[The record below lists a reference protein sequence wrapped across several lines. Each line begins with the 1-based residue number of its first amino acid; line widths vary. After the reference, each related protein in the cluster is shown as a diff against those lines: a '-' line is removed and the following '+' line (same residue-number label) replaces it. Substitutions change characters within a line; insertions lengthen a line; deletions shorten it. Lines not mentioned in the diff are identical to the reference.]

1 MRAAQRFLAAILA
14 FAAVPAPAQ
23 ETGTLVTHRA
33 AQIDGRG
40 RDAARLTMERFMACA
55 VSRQS
60 GRARNLTRLP
70 IDSPDYQRS
79 FRSLYDTI
87 GDVCLGSNGELSFS
101 EGLFRGGLFQ
111 ALYAREFSDNG
122 PTDFSAVTN
131 SGYLQLYT
139 SPLSDQARTAL
150 ALEQFGECVSRADAA
165 GVRNLLRQL
174 PGSAGE
180 REAINALRPR
190 FAACIPQNE
199 TIQFSASVLKGAL
212 AEGIYRLSAAARGG
226 AQIVEASE

>member
-1 MRAAQRFLAAILA
+1 MSRLFASIAA
-14 FAAVPAPAQ
+14 FALFAVPAAAQ
-23 ETGTLVTHRA
+23 ETGTLITHRA

-40 RDAARLTMERFMACA
+40 RDAARATMERFTSCA
-55 VSRQS
+55 VSRQG
-60 GRARNLTRLP
+60 GRAVGLIGLPVDSADYGRL
-70 IDSPDYQRS
+70 SRAM
-79 FRSLYDTI
+79 FDTV
-87 GDVCLGSNGELSFS
+87 GDVCLGSSGELSFS
-101 EGLFRGGLFQ
+101 EGLFRGGLFL
-111 ALYAREFSDNG
+111 ALYARDFARNG
-122 PTDFSAVTN
+122 PTDFSAVEH

-165 GVRNLLRQL
+165 GVRALLPQL

-212 AEGIYRLSAAARGG
+212 AEGLYRLSVAARD
-226 AQIVEASE
+226 ARQASR